1 MVVLRSGL
9 RPSYQLQHPPLELD
23 DVSSLKEK
31 QRATLQAFLD
41 GEHAPSAYEVMV
53 SASTLAGLMLFTRH
67 RNKAQLS
74 EVITEAAVVVSIN
87 LAALQRA
94 KESEFKSTIHRRV
107 QLVCERWRGGG
118 RKGGAGGVIVF
129 GRILLCLD
137 PENAGLLLCFQDVA
151 SS

>member
-1 MVVLRSGL
+1 
-9 RPSYQLQHPPLELD
+9 
-23 DVSSLKEK
+23 
-31 QRATLQAFLD
+31 
-41 GEHAPSAYEVMV
+41 MV

-118 RKGGAGGVIVF
+118 RKGERGV
-129 GRILLCLD
+129 
-137 PENAGLLLCFQDVA
+137 
-151 SS
+151 S